1 MLSKTMLFVKMVLV
15 GFLAIVILVSLLLVD
30 NLIGGRQQYRDEAV
44 QSIGAS
50 YASSQRL
57 LGPILVQPY
66 RITTTEIATGENG
79 VKRSATRIENN
90 TYVALPQTLNLKGE
104 LKPSLRRHG
113 LYSVPVY
120 ELDALV
126 TGHFDFPAAPI
137 KESGASTVEF
147 GIPYL
152 AFAVKDARGI
162 AGQPVIQVNGAN
174 YRVEGAP
181 LTTREKEIISEK
193 PVWGSNLRVLLP
205 PTGGKAGSYD
215 VRLELALA
223 GTQKLE
229 LVPVA
234 DINHFELKSSWS
246 EPLFGGAELP
256 RERTISSTGFNA
268 VWDISSL
275 ASATQSQMLNNN
287 DKMDTIDITL
297 AQTVDAYT
305 LSDRAVKYGI
315 LFVLLTFGGFF
326 LFEIV
331 KQMQIHPVQYLLVGF
346 CLAVFFLLLVSF
358 SEHMSFGVA
367 YVVSSTACI
376 GLLTYYLAFVLHSR
390 LYGLSFGSILTALYS
405 AIYGLLISEDNALLL
420 GSLLLFGLIALVMIS
435 TRKVNWYERTEV
447 LGRTGSMSG
456 SE

>member
-1 MLSKTMLFVKMVLV
+1 MLSKTMLLLKMVLV
-15 GFLAIVILVSLLLVD
+15 GFLAFVILVSLFLVD
-30 NLIGGRQQYRDEAV
+30 NLISGREQYRNEAV

-66 RITTTEIATGENG
+66 RITRTEIVPGENG
-79 VKRSATRIENN
+79 AKRSAARTEDS
-90 TYVALPQTLNLKGE
+90 TYMALPQTLNLKGE

-126 TGHFDFPAAPI
+126 TGHFDFPAPPI
-137 KESGASTVEF
+137 QESGTSTVEF

-152 AFAVKDARGI
+152 AFAVKDARGLV
-162 AGQPVIQVNGAN
+162 GQPAIRVNGAN
-174 YRVEGAP
+174 YRVDGGS
-181 LTTREKEIISEK
+181 LTTQEKETINVK
-193 PVWGSNLRVLLP
+193 PAWGSNLRVLLP
-205 PTGGKAGSYD
+205 PAAGKAGSYD
-215 VRLELALA
+215 VQLELALA

-229 LVPVA
+229 LVPIA

-256 RERTISSTGFNA
+256 RERTISSAGFNA

-275 ASATQSQMLNNN
+275 ASATQSQMMNNN
-287 DKMDTIDITL
+287 DKMDTIDISL

-358 SEHMSFGVA
+358 SEHMSFGLA

-376 GLLTYYLAFVLHSR
+376 GLLTYYLAFVLQSR
-390 LYGLSFGSILTALYS
+390 MYGLSFGGILTTLYA

-447 LGRTGSMSG
+447 LAKQ
-456 SE
+456 